1 MKKNIMFFTAVI
13 LIFCMVVP
21 AFAQVSLSEY
31 VFKGPGLDP
40 NDDTVYTYTFGQFTG
55 NPEEVGVKVVGNRD
69 YKLSSDALTKAKEN
83 GGLFGIGLADT
94 NNVISDSTYTVV
106 PYVITAGEREEGTGK
121 LIDKNMEETVV
132 DVPLQVTNIKL
143 TDYNNDYTFT
153 TPDSNTPV
161 FNTKLCAY
169 TLKEPL
175 YDTDENGNPVKTVF
189 GNDMFTKPDITV
201 VHTDQNY
208 FYTVVPDEMEGAY
221 IIDTPKTFASTPDN
235 YTVEFTLNKTA
246 TFYFHNNPNTN
257 VAVAGSVKL
266 TEQIHHTTD
275 YYATKAAAQ
284 AAEFD
289 PSAIK
294 SVGKD
299 VWKYE
304 CIVPVG
310 ETKTFKFNL
319 RTLSYFGPMLFIKE

>member
-121 LIDKNMEETVV
+121 LIDKNMEETAV

-143 TDYNNDYTFT
+143 TNTADSTEIYNGGIRED
-153 TPDSNTPV
+153 
-161 FNTKLCAY
+161 L
-169 TLKEPL
+169 LKYPE
-175 YDTDENGNPVKTVF
+175 YDLDESGNPKTTVF
-189 GNDMFTKPDITV
+189 GKDIFKRATKV
-201 VHTDQNY
+201 FADQNHIY
-208 FYTVVPDEMEGAY
+208 IDFPKEMEGAN
-221 IIDTPKTFASTPDN
+221 IIETNRGVHPSNPLTV

-246 TFYFHNNPNTN
+246 TLYFNSTTNYGNEAGATKLSNINYSENKNYNTAITNEYTPNTLGN
-257 VAVAGSVKL
+257 ASKNIWKL
-266 TEQIHHTTD
+266 KCE
-275 YYATKAAAQ
+275 
-284 AAEFD
+284 
-289 PSAIK
+289 
-294 SVGKD
+294 
-299 VWKYE
+299 
-304 CIVPVG
+304 VPEG
-310 ETKTFKFNL
+310 EENKTFKI
-319 RTLSYFGPMLFIKE
+319 TIQMQAYVGPMLFIKE